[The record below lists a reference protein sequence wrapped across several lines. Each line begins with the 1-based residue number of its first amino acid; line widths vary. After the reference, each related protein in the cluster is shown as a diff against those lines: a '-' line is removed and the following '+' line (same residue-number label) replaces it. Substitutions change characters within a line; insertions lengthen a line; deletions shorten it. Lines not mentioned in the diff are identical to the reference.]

1 MRADHSDALSVA
13 ATDATRTAL
22 RVACIHVALEAIA
35 EQVRQGGTDA
45 DGARSPRGRRVE
57 SAAVVDRANRPG
69 RVDPARAID
78 TP

>member
-1 MRADHSDALSVA
+1 MRADHNDALSVA

-45 DGARSPRGRRVE
+45 DGARSPRDRRLE
-57 SAAVVDRANRPG
+57 GAAVEDRANRPE
-69 RVDPARAID
+69 RVDAARAID

>member
-22 RVACIHVALEAIA
+22 RVACIHGRGSDRGAGAA
-35 EQVRQGGTDA
+35 GGTDA
-45 DGARSPRGRRVE
+45 DGARSARNRRLE
-57 SAAVVDRANRPG
+57 GAAVEDRANRPE
-69 RVDPARAID
+69 RVDAARATD

>member
-35 EQVRQGGTDA
+35 EQVRQAEQMQTACGRLATGEWK
-45 DGARSPRGRRVE
+45 ARQWWTAPI
-57 SAAVVDRANRPG
+57 
-69 RVDPARAID
+69 ARAA
-78 TP
+78 